1 MSKWSLIVTYCVCVC
16 ARAHFTG
23 IFASL
28 DVSRK
33 KWQNFGKVF
42 VHQEVLS
49 VIFINI
55 RFLQPSEANTIL
67 FPYFFFPAFLLCLQ
81 KRIKI
86 TRACSSVELNSLPS
100 FTAEILEM
108 QPEKKTV
115 RTKNNLRVSYFPLD
129 SIFLSFPLR
138 HFPSVACYL
147 IGYRFT
153 FAMSKQ
159 LSLQS
164 RVYFT
169 RLFTLILCT
178 AACQQQFVV
187 LDLLETLR

>member
-1 MSKWSLIVTYCVCVC
+1 MCVC

-28 DVSRK
+28 DVSRR

-100 FTAEILEM
+100 FTAEILEI
-108 QPEKKTV
+108 QPEKNYMNEKQFTC
-115 RTKNNLRVSYFPLD
+115 KLFPLW
-129 SIFLSFPLR
+129 IPFFC
-138 HFPSVACYL
+138 HFRL
-147 IGYRFT
+147 DT
-153 FAMSKQ
+153 FRQ
-159 LSLQS
+159 LL
-164 RVYFT
+164 VT
-169 RLFTLILCT
+169 
-178 AACQQQFVV
+178 
-187 LDLLETLR
+187 